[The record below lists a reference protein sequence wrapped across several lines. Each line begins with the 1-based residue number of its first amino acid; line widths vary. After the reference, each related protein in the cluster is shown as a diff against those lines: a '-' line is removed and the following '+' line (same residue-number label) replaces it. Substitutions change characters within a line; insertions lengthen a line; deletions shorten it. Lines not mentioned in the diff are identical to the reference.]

1 MLFRFLETHWLAA
14 VLLVLSGV
22 LLYVGRKTWLG
33 RLGAGD
39 MACYALGGMFFTT
52 GGFTLFGRVEW
63 YEAFFAVTFAGFFV
77 LALVLFFTRKW
88 SFWTAVTF
96 GGIFALGRGAWTE
109 VGTGEAVMTAL
120 RSLRGLEFVRP
131 WWLVLLV
138 LVPVVVLM
146 GRKSLSGLGP
156 VRKWVAVGARA
167 TIVALLA
174 MACAE
179 PRIKRQSDHLTVL
192 FVMDRSYS
200 IPTDSDAADP
210 AKPNVIPVDRRWA
223 KLQEFVDEAV
233 RSRGPTRRN
242 DQAGVI
248 LFGRRPKLV
257 LPPASVDGRMVID
270 ELAAGPI
277 DGTYTDLAAA
287 VKLAIASFPEGT
299 AKRIVLVSDG
309 NENVGSVLEQANVA
323 KQNGVEIDTVA
334 LAVGAKK
341 TDEVRVVSVE
351 APPNT
356 QAGARLPLRVVVRNE
371 HPNRVVDGVL
381 ELVQIRQDEG
391 RQVERQVD
399 IELDGDSRDR
409 VLDKS
414 KLPARVRLYP
424 GGNVFRFRDRAETR
438 GESSYSYRATFV
450 PLKSADETGLNVA
463 EGLPGDRPTNN
474 RATTT
479 VVARG
484 QRRLLFLEDA
494 PSVER
499 SAHAHLYAALRR
511 ANIRLDFV
519 PVSNLPPD
527 RDDLALFLTN
537 YDCVLF
543 ANVPAETMSTDQME
557 AIRTT
562 VHDQGCGL
570 VMVGGP
576 DSFGPGG
583 YQSTPVEQAL
593 PVDCEIKAVKA
604 VGKGGLIMIMHASEM
619 DRGNYW
625 QKQVAKL
632 AIQRLGPVDMVGV
645 AQYGF
650 GAGGG
655 VSWVIPFQ
663 DVGDDKARLMAKID
677 RMTPGDMPDFDPFLV
692 AAVDTL
698 TDDKYQLAVKH
709 CIIISDGDPQYGVR
723 GQAAVKKMADN
734 AVSCTTVGVATHG
747 AAENAKMKAIAEAT
761 KDGAGRPGKY
771 YEPKSGADLPAIY
784 IKESR
789 RISQSFVYD
798 RVFKPTMRL
807 RGGPADTLPIAGL
820 PDLYGFVRT
829 TKKSSP
835 LAETHVDG
843 PRLPDQEFPVVA
855 SWRYGLGKSVAH
867 TSDARTIPA
876 TGVKGWDRDWASSD
890 IYQKYW
896 EQAVNW
902 AMREAERGKLT
913 VQTEYRDGKM
923 RIIVDARDEKDKAVG
938 GLRLKAAVTSPKPLQ
953 PGEKP
958 VEPEFR
964 REGVGR
970 YVAEVPAE
978 EAGSYFLNVVASSA
992 GPNGTTIPFD
1002 AARAGFAVPYSPEYA
1017 DLESNPKLLQQVS
1030 ELTGGKAYTDG
1041 DDLTQLAKDA
1051 TLFRDAPKTVR
1062 SLLPF
1067 WFWLVFAAGMLLLLD
1082 VGVRRVSLEW
1092 TEVRTAAERTWANL
1106 RANPV
1111 AETESEGL
1119 GKLLRRKASV
1129 GEAIDKT
1136 RAARKFDPT
1145 ATPAAPADAPKAADD
1160 FVSTGP
1166 PLLPP
1171 PPSRPTETKA
1181 PEDFFTRM
1189 QKAKKR
1195 AGQSPKDGDGDRER

>member
-1 MLFRFLETHWLAA
+1 MARNRPPDPLGLPALHRPPHLARPTRRGGYGLF
-14 VLLVLSGV
+14 
-22 LLYVGRKTWLG
+22 
-33 RLGAGD
+33 
-39 MACYALGGMFFTT
+39 ALGGLLFSE
-52 GGFTLFGRVEW
+52 GGFHLHRHIEW
-63 YEAFFAVTFAGFFV
+63 FEAFFAITAVGFATI
-77 LALVLFFTRKW
+77 AIVLFTTRAW
-88 SFWTAVTF
+88 SFWVACAF

-109 VGTGEAVMTAL
+109 VPTGQTVVESVKA
-120 RSLRGLEFVRP
+120 LRGLEFVRP

-138 LVPVVVLM
+138 FVPVVVVL
-146 GRKSLSGLGP
+146 GRRSLSGLGP
-156 VRKWVAVGARA
+156 VRKWLAISARVL
-167 TIVALLA
+167 IVTALTL
-174 MACAE
+174 ACAE
-179 PRIKRQSDHLTVL
+179 PRIKRQSDNLTVL
-192 FVMDRSYS
+192 FVIDRSYS
-200 IPTDSDAADP
+200 VPQESDPADP
-210 AKPNVIPVDRRWA
+210 ANPNAPIVDRRWNRL
-223 KLQEFVDEAV
+223 KDFVDDAV
-233 RSRGPTRRN
+233 RSRGPSHRN
-242 DQAGVI
+242 DQSGVI

-257 LPPASVDGRMVID
+257 LPPASVDGKMVID

-277 DGTYTDLAAA
+277 DGTYTDIAAA
-287 VKLAIASFPEGT
+287 LKLAIASFPEGT

-309 NENVGSVLEQANVA
+309 NENVGSAMEQANVA
-323 KQNGVEIDTVA
+323 RQNGVQIDTVA

-341 TDEVRVVSVE
+341 TDEVRIVSVE

-356 QAGARLPLRVVVRNE
+356 QAGARLPLRVIVRNE
-371 HPNRVVDGVL
+371 HPNRVVDGLL
-381 ELVQIRQDEG
+381 ELVQIRTDRGQ
-391 RQVERQVD
+391 QIERQVD
-399 IELDGDSRDR
+399 IEVDGDTRDR

-424 GGNVFRFRDRAETR
+424 GSNVFRFRDRAESR

-450 PLKSADETGLNVA
+450 PVRSADESGLNVV

-474 RATTT
+474 RASTT

-484 QRRLLFLEDA
+484 QRRVLFLEDVPGQA
-494 PSVER
+494 R
-499 SAHAHLYAALRR
+499 SAHTHLYDALRR
-511 ANIRLDFV
+511 ANFRMDFV
-519 PVSNLPPD
+519 PIANLPPD

-537 YDCVLF
+537 YDCVIF

-583 YQSTPVEQAL
+583 YQSTPIEQAL

-632 AIQRLGPVDMVGV
+632 AIQRLGAVDMVGV

-663 DVGDDKARLMAKID
+663 PVGEDKSNLLAKID

-698 TDDKYQLAVKH
+698 TDDQYQLAVKH
-709 CIIISDGDPQYGVR
+709 CIIISDGDPIYGVR
-723 GQAAVKKMADN
+723 GQAAVKRMADN

-771 YEPKSGADLPAIY
+771 YEPKNGAELPAIY

-789 RISQSFVYD
+789 RISQSFIFD
-798 RVFKPTMRL
+798 RRFTPTMRL
-807 RGGPADTLPIAGL
+807 RSGPADTLPLAGL

-843 PRLPDQEFPVVA
+843 PRLPDQEFPIVA
-855 SWRYGLGKSVAH
+855 SWRYGLGKAVAH
-867 TSDARTIPA
+867 TADARTIPEK
-876 TGVKGWDRDWASSD
+876 GIKGWDRDWASSD
-890 IYQKYW
+890 LYQKYW
-896 EQAVNW
+896 EQVVNW
-902 AMREAERGKLT
+902 AMREAERGKLAI
-913 VQTEYRDGKM
+913 QTEWRDGKM

-938 GLRLKAAVTSPKPLQ
+938 GLRLKAAITSPKPPA

-958 VEPEFR
+958 IEPEFK

-970 YVAEVPAE
+970 YVAEVTAE
-978 EAGSYFLNVVASSA
+978 EAGSYFLNVVASQA
-992 GPNGTTIPFD
+992 GPNGTFVPFD

-1017 DLESNPKLLQQVS
+1017 DLESNPKLLRQIS
-1030 ELTGGKAYTDG
+1030 ELTDG
-1041 DDLTQLAKDA
+1041 NVFSDSDDLGQIAKDK

-1067 WFWLVFAAGMLLLLD
+1067 WFWLVFAAGIVLVFD

-1092 TEVRTAAERTWANL
+1092 TEVRSKAEQIWIQLRTKPTL
-1106 RANPV
+1106 
-1111 AETESEGL
+1111 ETESTGL
-1119 GKLLRRKASV
+1119 NQLLRRKQTV
-1129 GEAIDKT
+1129 GEAIDKS

-1145 ATPAAPADAPKAADD
+1145 GAPVETSETPKAADD
-1160 FVSTGP
+1160 FVTKGP

-1171 PPSRPTETKA
+1171 PPPRPTEPKPA
-1181 PEDFFTRM
+1181 QDDFFTRM

-1195 AGQSPKDGDGDRER
+1195 AGQQPGGDQP

>member
-1 MLFRFLETHWLAA
+1 MLLRFLETHWLAV
-14 VLLVLSGV
+14 VLLIAAGVVLS
-22 LLYVGRKTWLG
+22 LWRKAWFGRFAAAMLA
-33 RLGAGD
+33 LF
-39 MACYALGGMFFTT
+39 ALGGMLLT
-52 GGFTLFGRVEW
+52 GTGFSPYGRVES
-63 YEAFFAVTFAGFFV
+63 YEALLAIGLGGFFV
-77 LALVLFFTRKW
+77 AAFILFFTRAW
-88 SFWTAVTF
+88 SYRAGLVLAGMTAF
-96 GGIFALGRGAWTE
+96 GL
-109 VGTGEAVMTAL
+109 GTGFEASSGEGIYQAF

-138 LVPVVVLM
+138 FVPVVVVM
-146 GRKSLSGLGP
+146 GRRSLSGLGP
-156 VRKWVAVGARA
+156 VRKWMAVSARA
-167 TIVALLA
+167 LVVALLA

-179 PRIKRQSDHLTVL
+179 PRMRRQSDHLTVL
-192 FVMDRSYS
+192 FVIDRSYS
-200 IPTDSDAADP
+200 LPQELDPPDPT
-210 AKPNVIPVDRRWA
+210 KPNAPPADRSWA
-223 KLQEFVDEAV
+223 KLRQFVDDTV
-233 RSRGPTRRN
+233 RERGPNHRN
-242 DQAGVI
+242 DQSGVI

-257 LPPASVDGRMVID
+257 LPPASIDRMVID

-277 DGTYTDLAAA
+277 DGTYTDLASA
-287 VKLAIASFPEGT
+287 VKLALASFPEGT

-309 NENVGSVLEQANVA
+309 NENVGNVLEQANVA
-323 KQNGVEIDTVA
+323 KQNGVEIDTLA
-334 LAVGAKK
+334 LAVGSKK
-341 TDEVRVVSVE
+341 TDEVRVVAVE

-371 HPNRVVDGVL
+371 HPNRIVDGLL
-381 ELVQIRQDEG
+381 ELVQIRTDGGQ
-391 RQVERQVD
+391 QIERQID
-399 IELDGDSRDR
+399 IEIDGDTRDR
-409 VLDKS
+409 VIDKS

-438 GESSYSYRATFV
+438 GESSYSYRATFI
-450 PLKSADETGLNVA
+450 PLRSADETGLNVA

-474 RATTT
+474 RAATT

-484 QRRLLFLEDA
+484 QRRVLFLEDV
-494 PSVER
+494 PNLER

-511 ANIRLDFV
+511 ANFRIDFV

-527 RDDLALFLTN
+527 KDDLALFLTN
-537 YDCVLF
+537 YDCVIL

-557 AIRTT
+557 AVRTT

-583 YQSTPVEQAL
+583 YQSTPIEQAL

-650 GAGGG
+650 TAGGG

-663 DVGDDKARLMAKID
+663 DVGDDKSRLLAKID

-709 CIIISDGDPQYGVR
+709 CIIISDGDPIYGAR

-734 AVSCTTVGVATHG
+734 AVSCTTVGVATHSG
-747 AAENAKMKAIAEAT
+747 AESGKMKKIAEQT

-798 RVFKPTMRL
+798 RPFKPTMRL
-807 RGGPADTLPIAGL
+807 RGGPADTLPLSGL

-829 TKKSSP
+829 TKKASP

-855 SWRYGLGKSVAH
+855 SWRYGLGKAVAH

-876 TGVKGWDRDWASSD
+876 TGVKGWDREWASSD

-896 EQAVNW
+896 EQAINW
-902 AMREAERGKLT
+902 AMREAERGKLAIM
-913 VQTEYRDGKM
+913 TEWRDGKM

-938 GLRLKAAVTSPKPLQ
+938 GLRLKAAVTSPKQLA

-958 VEPEFR
+958 VEPEFK

-978 EAGSYFLNVVASSA
+978 EAGSYFLNVVASQA
-992 GPNGTTIPFD
+992 GPNGTFVPFD

-1030 ELTGGKAYTDG
+1030 EVTGGKAYTDT
-1041 DDLTQLAKDA
+1041 DDLAALTKDG
-1051 TLFRDAPKTVR
+1051 TFFRDAPKTVR

-1067 WFWLVFAAGMLLLLD
+1067 WFWLVFAAGIILLFD
-1082 VGVRRVSLEW
+1082 VGVRRVSIEW
-1092 TEVRTAAERTWANL
+1092 VEVQTGAERVWTKL
-1106 RANPV
+1106 RAKPV
-1111 AETESEGL
+1111 VEEDSAAL
-1119 GKLLRRKASV
+1119 GQLLRRKQTI
-1129 GEAIDKT
+1129 GEQIDKS

-1145 ATPAAPADAPKAADD
+1145 AQPATPGDAPKAADD
-1160 FVSTGP
+1160 FVTDKPTS
-1166 PLLPP
+1166 LPP
-1171 PPSRPTETKA
+1171 VPPARPAEPK
-1181 PEDFFTRM
+1181 PSGDDFFTRM

-1195 AGQSPKDGDGDRER
+1195 AGQKHSDDPPDR